1 MKKLLPIILLLF
13 VSLNITAQ
21 HKNRERIKALKVSV
35 ITEKLDLSEKE
46 AQQFWPIYNAHEK
59 ETSAI
64 RFIEIKSIR
73 KEIRENIDTMTD
85 EKATNLL
92 KSLNKAENRMHKLRM
107 EFANNLSG
115 ILSPK
120 KIILLKIAEDDF
132 KKKMMDELRKRKK
145 GLCSKRYKNVY

>member
-13 VSLNITAQ
+13 VSFNIIAQ
-21 HKNRERIKALKVSV
+21 DKNRERIKALKVSV
-35 ITEKLDLSEKE
+35 ITEKLDLTEKE

-59 ETSAI
+59 ETSEI
-64 RFIEIKSIR
+64 RFKEVKAIR
-73 KEIRENIDTMTD
+73 KEIREHSDTMTD
-85 EKATNLL
+85 KKATDLL
-92 KSLNKAENRMHKLRM
+92 TILKKAEITMHNLRM

-132 KKKMMDELRKRKK
+132 KKKMFEELRKRRKER
-145 GLCSKRYKNVY
+145 G

>member
-1 MKKLLPIILLLF
+1 MKKLFLIILLLF

-21 HKNRERIKALKVSV
+21 HKNRERLKALKVSV

-145 GLCSKRYKNVY
+145 GRN

>member
-13 VSLNITAQ
+13 VSLNIAAQ

-35 ITEKLDLSEKE
+35 ITEMLDLTEKE

-59 ETSAI
+59 EASAI
-64 RFIEIKSIR
+64 RFNEVKAIR

-85 EKATNLL
+85 EKATELL
-92 KSLNKAENRMHKLRM
+92 NRLNKAENRMHKLRM
-107 EFANNLSG
+107 DFSNELSG

-120 KIILLKIAEDDF
+120 KIILLRIAEDNF
-132 KKKMMDELRKRKK
+132 KKKMIEELRKRKK
-145 GLCSKRYKNVY
+145 EKK

>member
-1 MKKLLPIILLLF
+1 M
-13 VSLNITAQ
+13 SLNITAQ
-21 HKNRERIKALKVSV
+21 HKNSERIKALKVSV

-64 RFIEIKSIR
+64 RFKEVKAIR
-73 KEIRENIDTMTD
+73 QEIRENIATLTD
-85 EKATNLL
+85 DKANELL
-92 KSLNKAENRMHKLRM
+92 TRLNNAENKMHELRM

-132 KKKMMDELRKRKK
+132 KKKMFEEFKKRKRE
-145 GLCSKRYKNVY
+145 RD

>member
-1 MKKLLPIILLLF
+1 MKKLIPIILLLL

-21 HKNRERIKALKVSV
+21 HKNRDRIKALKVSV

-46 AQQFWPIYNAHEK
+46 AQQFWPVYNAHEK
-59 ETSAI
+59 ETSEI
-64 RFIEIKSIR
+64 RFKEVRAIR

-145 GLCSKRYKNVY
+145 GRN

>member
-1 MKKLLPIILLLF
+1 MKKILPFILLLF
-13 VSLNITAQ
+13 MSLNITAQ
-21 HKNRERIKALKVSV
+21 HKNSERIKALKVSV

-64 RFIEIKSIR
+64 RFKEVKAIR
-73 KEIRENIDTMTD
+73 QEIRENIDTMTD
-85 EKATNLL
+85 EKANELL
-92 KSLNKAENRMHKLRM
+92 IRLSEAENKMHELRM

-132 KKKMMDELRKRKK
+132 KKKMFEEFKKRKRE
-145 GLCSKRYKNVY
+145 RD

>member
-145 GLCSKRYKNVY
+145 GRN

>member
-1 MKKLLPIILLLF
+1 MKKILPFILLLF
-13 VSLNITAQ
+13 ISLNITAQ
-21 HKNRERIKALKVSV
+21 HKNSERIKALKVSV

-64 RFIEIKSIR
+64 RFKEVKAIR
-73 KEIRENIDTMTD
+73 QEIRENIATLTD
-85 EKATNLL
+85 DKANELL
-92 KSLNKAENRMHKLRM
+92 TRLNSAENKMHELRM

-132 KKKMMDELRKRKK
+132 KKKMFEEFKKRKRE
-145 GLCSKRYKNVY
+145 RD

>member
-1 MKKLLPIILLLF
+1 M
-13 VSLNITAQ
+13 SLNITAQ
-21 HKNRERIKALKVSV
+21 HKNGERIKALKVSV

-64 RFIEIKSIR
+64 RFKEVKAIR
-73 KEIRENIDTMTD
+73 QEIRENIATLTD
-85 EKATNLL
+85 DKANELL
-92 KSLNKAENRMHKLRM
+92 TRLNNAENKMHELRM

-132 KKKMMDELRKRKK
+132 KKKMFEEFKKRKRE
-145 GLCSKRYKNVY
+145 RD

>member
-1 MKKLLPIILLLF
+1 MKKLFPILLLF

-64 RFIEIKSIR
+64 RFKEIKTIR
-73 KEIRENIDTMTD
+73 KEIRENMDTMTN
-85 EKATNLL
+85 EKASELL
-92 KSLNKAENRMHKLRM
+92 TKLNDAETRMHKLRM
-107 EFANNLSG
+107 EFTKKLSN
-115 ILSPK
+115 IISAK

-132 KKKMMDELRKRKK
+132 KKKMLEEYKKRRKEKD
-145 GLCSKRYKNVY
+145 

>member
-1 MKKLLPIILLLF
+1 MKKLFPIILMLF

-73 KEIRENIDTMTD
+73 KEIRENIDAMTD
-85 EKATNLL
+85 DKANELL
-92 KSLNKAENRMHKLRM
+92 IRLNMAENKIHKSRMA
-107 EFANNLSG
+107 FANSLSG

-132 KKKMMDELRKRKK
+132 KKKMMEELRKRKK
-145 GLCSKRYKNVY
+145 ERN

>member
-1 MKKLLPIILLLF
+1 MKKILPFILLLF
-13 VSLNITAQ
+13 ISLNITAQ
-21 HKNRERIKALKVSV
+21 HKNSERIKALKVSV

-64 RFIEIKSIR
+64 RFKEVKAIR
-73 KEIRENIDTMTD
+73 QEIRENIDTMTD
-85 EKATNLL
+85 EKANELL
-92 KSLNKAENRMHKLRM
+92 IRLSEAENKMHELRM

-132 KKKMMDELRKRKK
+132 KKKMFEEFKKRKRE
-145 GLCSKRYKNVY
+145 RD